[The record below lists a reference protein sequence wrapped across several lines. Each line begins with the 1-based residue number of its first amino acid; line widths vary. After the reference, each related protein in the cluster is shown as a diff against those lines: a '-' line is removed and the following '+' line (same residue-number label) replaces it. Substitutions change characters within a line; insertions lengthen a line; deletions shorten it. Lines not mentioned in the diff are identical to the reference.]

1 MNLSYKYLPF
11 INKVKVNQEAFG
23 NKIIKIS
30 NNLKISP
37 NWLMITINNET
48 AGTFSPSIKNPTSTA
63 TGLIQFMEATAKS
76 LGTTTAALAKMSNV
90 EQLDYVENYFKP
102 YIGQMKSV
110 SDVYLAVFFP
120 AALDD
125 VDTWVFPNW
134 AAKANPIFDINKDGV
149 LTKGE
154 FKQYVNNKYSPYLGN
169 DFEKN
174 YVDNNSVKKK

>member
-1 MNLSYKYLPF
+1 MNLDYKYLPF
-11 INKVKVNQEAFG
+11 IEKVTVNQKAFG
-23 NKIIKIS
+23 EKVIKIS
-30 NNLKISP
+30 DNLKISP
-37 NWLMITINNET
+37 NHLMIVINNES

-90 EQLDYVENYFKP
+90 EQLDYVEKYFRP
-102 YIGQMKSV
+102 YVGQMKSV

-125 VDTWVFPNW
+125 SDTWVFPNW
-134 AAKANPIFDINKDGV
+134 ASKANPIFDINKDGI

-154 FKQYVNNKYSPYLGN
+154 FKQYVNNKYSKYLGN
-169 DFEKN
+169 DFEKK
-174 YVDNNSVKKK
+174 YLSDTSVKKK